1 MQNNISFM
9 LHIAINF
16 ILSDLRYLALT
27 TTAIIDVT
35 AECLCEQS
43 LLILFYL
50 PAWKGYRT
58 DTRKPLVKTKD
69 FLENIRKPPEIGGLI
84 EGDKRP
90 GKAWP
95 VARELES
102 ERTLC
107 CLAR

>member
-50 PAWKGYRT
+50 PA
-58 DTRKPLVKTKD
+58 
-69 FLENIRKPPEIGGLI
+69 
-84 EGDKRP
+84 
-90 GKAWP
+90 
-95 VARELES
+95 
-102 ERTLC
+102 
-107 CLAR
+107 